1 MNVRSI
7 ERATMVWVSR
17 PGADTG
23 RRRNE
28 RAGPSGFQGGDASV
42 QTDPI
47 LPEDRRQ
54 TMQAAGWWPNRLLLD
69 DFDHWVA
76 TVPQRVVSIDHNSMT
91 GARTVLTYAELSRRV
106 DRLASGL
113 ARLGVGRGDV
123 VSLQLPNWWQFTALH
138 LAALRLG
145 AITNP
150 IMPIFRERE
159 LGFMLRLAES
169 KVLVIPREFRG
180 FNYQAMAEALR
191 PSLPAL
197 AHVLVV
203 GGAGESAFERLIDTA
218 PEPDTETRAR
228 FAASRPGPDDVIEI
242 LYTSGTTGE
251 PKGVM
256 HTSNTLYANVM
267 PYCVRFGLNE
277 TDTILMASP
286 LAHQT
291 GFLYGNMAHIHLGG
305 KVVLLDIWNARTAV
319 DLIAAEGVTFTMAA
333 TPFLSDLTDEAARR
347 PAELKTLR
355 TFLSAGAP
363 IPRAL
368 VRRAAEHL
376 GANIIS
382 AWGMTENGAVT
393 TTRIGDPGEKTFET
407 DGCPLDGMQVR
418 VVDENGA
425 PLPPDA
431 EGRLQ
436 ARGAS
441 NFVGYLKHP
450 EWFATDAEGWF
461 DTGDLARIDRD
472 GYVRITGR
480 TKDVI
485 IRGGENV
492 PVVEVEGLIY
502 QHPAIQE
509 VAVVAMPDPR
519 LGERACAFAV
529 LRQGAS
535 LTFPEL
541 VAFLGERHLARNYL
555 PERLEVVDA
564 LPKTPSGKI
573 QKVVLRGLAKSLS
586 PETLQAKDSPSP

>member
-1 MNVRSI
+1 MSI
-7 ERATMVWVSR
+7 S
-17 PGADTG
+17 
-23 RRRNE
+23 
-28 RAGPSGFQGGDASV
+28 
-42 QTDPI
+42 PI
-47 LPEDRRQ
+47 LPEARIKA
-54 TMQAAGWWPNRLLLD
+54 MKQAGLWGETIVLD
-69 DFDHWVA
+69 DFDRWVA
-76 TVPQRVVSIDHNSMT
+76 SVPDRVAIVDHNSMT
-91 GARTVLTYAELSRRV
+91 GERTELTYAALARHVDRIAAGLSR
-106 DRLASGL
+106 
-113 ARLGVGRGDV
+113 LGIAKGDV
-123 VSLQLPNWWQFTALH
+123 VSMQLPNWWTFNALH
-138 LAALRLG
+138 LAALRIG

-159 LGFMLRLAES
+159 LGFMLKLAES
-169 KVLVIPREFRG
+169 KLLVIPRRFRG
-180 FNYQAMAEALR
+180 FDFEPMAASLR

-197 AHVLVV
+197 RHVLVV
-203 GGAGESAFERLIDTA
+203 GGDGHNAFERLYQDA
-218 PEPDTETRAR
+218 ADPDPAMRAL
-228 FAASRPGPDDVIEI
+228 FAASRPSADEVVEL

-256 HTSNTLYANVM
+256 HTSNTLCANVR
-267 PYCVRFGLNE
+267 PYVARFSLGE
-277 TDTILMASP
+277 HDTILMASP

-291 GFLYGNMAHIHLGG
+291 GFLYGIMAPAWMGA
-305 KVVLLDIWNARTAV
+305 KVVLQDIWNAVRAV
-319 DLIAAEGVTFTMAA
+319 DLVAKERVTFTMAA
-333 TPFLSDLTDEAARR
+333 TPFLSDMTDEAAKR
-347 PAELKTLR
+347 PQDVRSLR

-368 VRRAAEHL
+368 VRRAAEQL

-393 TTRIGDPGEKTFET
+393 TTLINDPPEKTFET
-407 DGCPLDGMQVR
+407 DGTPVDGMEIR
-418 VVDENGA
+418 VVDDKGTV
-425 PLPPDA
+425 LPPDT

-436 ARGAS
+436 AKGAS

-450 EWFATDAEGWF
+450 EWFASDADGWF

-502 QHPAIQE
+502 RHPAIQE

-529 LRQGAS
+529 LREGTR
-535 LTFPEL
+535 LTLPEL
-541 VAFLGERHLARNYL
+541 VAFLEQQRLARNYL
-555 PERLEVVDA
+555 PERLEVMDS

-573 QKVVLRGLAKSLS
+573 QKVVLRDI
-586 PETLQAKDSPSP
+586 AKDLTPESRPAVAGGAH

>member
-1 MNVRSI
+1 MKTEPVLPETRLRSM
-7 ERATMVWVSR
+7 RA
-17 PGADTG
+17 
-23 RRRNE
+23 
-28 RAGPSGFQGGDASV
+28 AGPW
-42 QTDPI
+42 P
-47 LPEDRRQ
+47 DRI
-54 TMQAAGWWPNRLLLD
+54 LLD
-69 DFDHWVA
+69 DFDRCVA
-76 TVPQRVVSIDHNSMT
+76 AAPERLAIVDHNSMT
-91 GARTVLTYAELSRRV
+91 GARTALSYRELSRRV
-106 DRLASGL
+106 DRIATGL
-113 ARLGVGRGDV
+113 ARLGLGRSDV
-123 VSLQLPNWWQFTALH
+123 VSMQLPNWWQFTALH

-150 IMPIFRERE
+150 VMPIFRERE
-159 LGFMLRLAES
+159 MAFMLHLAET
-169 KVLVIPREFRG
+169 KVLVIPHAFRG
-180 FNYQAMAEALR
+180 YGYPAMADAIR

-197 AHVLVV
+197 EHVLVI
-203 GGAGESAFERLIDTA
+203 GGDGGSAFEHLTDEGCDPDDTA
-218 PEPDTETRAR
+218 RAL
-228 FAASRPGPDDVIEI
+228 FVASRPGPNEVIEL

-256 HTSNTLYANVM
+256 HTSNTLYANIL
-267 PYCVRFGLNE
+267 PYADRLGLDQN
-277 TDTILMASP
+277 DTTLMASP

-291 GFLYGNMAHIHLGG
+291 GFMYGVMMPIALGG
-305 KVVLLDIWNARTAV
+305 KVVFQDIWNAAKAV
-319 DLIAAEGVTFTMAA
+319 DAIAAHGATFTMAA
-333 TPFLSDLTDEAARR
+333 TPFLSDLTDEATKR
-347 PAELKTLR
+347 PVEVTTLR

-393 TTRIGDPGEKTFET
+393 TTRIGDPPDKTFET
-407 DGCPLDGMQVR
+407 DGLPVPGMEIR
-418 VVDENGA
+418 AVDELGA
-425 PLPPDA
+425 ALPADT

-450 EWFATDAEGWF
+450 EWYATDADGWF

-502 QHPAIQE
+502 QHPDILE
-509 VAVVAMPDPR
+509 VAVVAMPDDR

-529 LRQGAS
+529 LRAGAD
-535 LTFPEL
+535 LTFAEM
-541 VAFLGERHLARNYL
+541 VAFLRERHLARNYL
-555 PERLEVVDA
+555 PERLEVIEA
-564 LPKTPSGKI
+564 MPKTPSGKI
-573 QKVVLRGLAKSLS
+573 QKVVLRGIAKHLS
-586 PETLQAKDSPSP
+586 AEPR

>member
-1 MNVRSI
+1 MK
-7 ERATMVWVSR
+7 E
-17 PGADTG
+17 
-23 RRRNE
+23 
-28 RAGPSGFQGGDASV
+28 AGLWP
-42 QTDPI
+42 
-47 LPEDRRQ
+47 DRI
-54 TMQAAGWWPNRLLLD
+54 LLD
-69 DFDHWVA
+69 DFDRWVA
-76 TVPQRVVSIDHNSMT
+76 TTPDRVAIIDHNSMT
-91 GARTVLTYAELSRRV
+91 GHRTALTYA
-106 DRLASGL
+106 DLAQLVNRIAAGL
-113 ARLGVGRGDV
+113 AGLGVQRGDV
-123 VSLQLPNWWQFTALH
+123 VSMQLPNWWQFLALH
-138 LAALRLG
+138 LAVLRLG

-150 IMPIFRERE
+150 VMPIFRERE
-159 LGFMLRLAES
+159 MAFMLRTAES

-180 FNYQAMAEALR
+180 FRYEPMVEAIRL
-191 PSLPAL
+191 SLPAL
-197 AHVLVV
+197 QHVLVID
-203 GGAGESAFERLIDTA
+203 GDGPNAFEQLISGVDPDAATLARLTA
-218 PEPDTETRAR
+218 G
-228 FAASRPGPDDVIEI
+228 RPGPDEVIEL

-256 HTSNTLYANVM
+256 HTANTLYSNIL
-267 PYCVRFGLNE
+267 PYVERFGLSEN
-277 TDTILMASP
+277 DTVLMASP

-291 GFLYGNMAHIHLGG
+291 GFMYGLMMPIVLGG
-305 KVVLLDIWNARTAV
+305 KVVYQDIWNAPKAV

-333 TPFLSDLTDEAARR
+333 TPFLSDMTDEAAKR
-347 PAELKTLR
+347 PDDVRTLR

-393 TTRIGDPGEKTFET
+393 TTRIGDPPNKTFET
-407 DGCPLDGMQVR
+407 DGCPVTGMEVR
-418 VVDENGA
+418 VVDENNA
-425 PLPPDA
+425 VLPPDR

-450 EWFATDAEGWF
+450 EWYATDADGWF
-461 DTGDLARIDRD
+461 ETGDLARIDAD

-509 VAVVAMPDPR
+509 VAVVAMPDER

-529 LRQGAS
+529 LRPEAKLS
-535 LTFPEL
+535 FPEL
-541 VAFLGERHLARNYL
+541 VGFLEQQHLARNYL
-555 PERLEVVDA
+555 PERLEVIEA
-564 LPKTPSGKI
+564 MPKTPSGKI
-573 QKVVLRGLAKSLS
+573 QNVVLRGIARTLT
-586 PETLQAKDSPSP
+586 PETGKG

>member
-1 MNVRSI
+1 M
-7 ERATMVWVSR
+7 
-17 PGADTG
+17 DTH
-23 RRRNE
+23 
-28 RAGPSGFQGGDASV
+28 
-42 QTDPI
+42 PI
-47 LPEDRRQ
+47 LPEARLRDMKTRGLWPDR
-54 TMQAAGWWPNRLLLD
+54 TLLD
-69 DFDHWVA
+69 DFDRWVA
-76 TVPQRVVSIDHNSMT
+76 ATPDRVAIVDTNSMA
-91 GARTVLTYAELSRRV
+91 GARTSLSYAALSQRV
-106 DRLASGL
+106 DRIAAGL
-113 ARLGVGRGDV
+113 ARLGVGRADV
-123 VSLQLPNWWQFTALH
+123 VSMQLPNWWQFVALH

-150 IMPIFRERE
+150 TMPIFRERE
-159 LGFMLRLAES
+159 MTFMLNSAES

-180 FNYQAMAEALR
+180 FGYEAMAGSIR
-191 PSLPAL
+191 PALPAL
-197 AHVLVV
+197 QHVLVI
-203 GGAGESAFERLIDTA
+203 GGDGPNAFEALL
-218 PEPDTETRAR
+218 ETDDPPRER
-228 FAASRPGPDDVIEI
+228 FATSRPGPDEVIEI

-256 HTSNTLYANVM
+256 HTSNTLYSNIL
-267 PYCVRFGLNE
+267 PYAARMALGRD
-277 TDTILMASP
+277 DTVLMASP

-291 GFLYGNMAHIHLGG
+291 GFMYGIVMPIVLGG
-305 KVVLLDIWNARTAV
+305 KVVFQDVWNAAKAV
-319 DLIAAEGVTFTMAA
+319 DLIASEAATFTMAA
-333 TPFLSDLTDEAARR
+333 TPFLSDMTDEASRR
-347 PAELKTLR
+347 PESVASLR

-393 TTRIGDPGEKTFET
+393 TTCIGDPPEKAFET
-407 DGCPLDGMQVR
+407 DGCPVAGMEIR
-418 VVDENGA
+418 VVDELGA
-425 PLPPDA
+425 ALPADA

-436 ARGAS
+436 TRGPS

-450 EWFATDAEGWF
+450 EWYATDAEGWF
-461 DTGDLARIDRD
+461 ETGDLARIDLD

-509 VAVVAMPDPR
+509 CAVVAMPDAR

-529 LRQGAS
+529 LREDAS
-535 LTFPEL
+535 LSFQEL
-541 VAFLGERHLARNYL
+541 VDFLQERRLARNYL

-564 LPKTPSGKI
+564 MPKTPSGKI
-573 QKVVLRGLAKSLS
+573 QKVVLRGVAR
-586 PETLQAKDSPSP
+586 TLTSERT

>member
-1 MNVRSI
+1 MKT
-7 ERATMVWVSR
+7 E
-17 PGADTG
+17 
-23 RRRNE
+23 
-28 RAGPSGFQGGDASV
+28 
-42 QTDPI
+42 PI
-47 LPEDRRQ
+47 LPEARLRAM
-54 TMQAAGWWPNRLLLD
+54 TAAGLWTNRLLLD
-69 DFDHWVA
+69 DFDRWVA
-76 TVPQRVVSIDHNSMT
+76 KVPERTAIVDHNSMT
-91 GARTVLTYAELSRRV
+91 GARTALSYAALSQSV
-106 DRLASGL
+106 DRIAAGL
-113 ARLGVGRGDV
+113 ARLGVGRHDV
-123 VSLQLPNWWQFTALH
+123 VSMQLPNWWQFIALH

-150 IMPIFRERE
+150 VMPIFRERE
-159 LGFMLRLAES
+159 MSFMLRLAES

-180 FNYQAMAEALR
+180 FNYQAMAGAIR
-191 PSLPAL
+191 AALPAL
-197 AHVLVV
+197 AHVLVI
-203 GGAGESAFERLIDTA
+203 GAAGESAFEQLTD
-218 PEPDTETRAR
+218 PMSGPDDADRTR
-228 FAASRPGPDDVIEI
+228 FAASRPGPDDVVEI

-256 HTSNTLYANVM
+256 HTSNTLYANVE
-267 PYCVRFGLNE
+267 PYCARMALDEN
-277 TDTILMASP
+277 DTILMASP

-291 GFLYGNMAHIHLGG
+291 GFLYGIMAPLYLGG
-305 KVVLLDIWNARTAV
+305 KVVLQDIWNPGKAV
-319 DLIAAEGVTFTMAA
+319 DLIAAEGVTFTMAS
-333 TPFLSDLTDEAARR
+333 TPFLSDLTDEAAKR
-347 PAELKTLR
+347 PADVRSLR

-393 TTRIGDPGEKTFET
+393 TTKIGDLPEKTFET
-407 DGCPLDGMQVR
+407 DGCPLEGLAIR
-418 VVDENGA
+418 VVDDMA
-425 PLPPDA
+425 KVLPADA

-436 ARGAS
+436 AKGSS

-450 EWFATDAEGWF
+450 ELFATDSAGWF
-461 DTGDLARIDRD
+461 DTGDLARIDSD

-502 QHPAIQE
+502 QHPGIQE

-529 LRQGAS
+529 LRDGARLS
-535 LTFPEL
+535 FPEL
-541 VAFLGERHLARNYL
+541 VAFLRERHLAPNYL
-555 PERLEVVDA
+555 PERLELVEA

-573 QKVVLRGLAKSLS
+573 QKVVLRGIAKDLTAETTSS
-586 PETLQAKDSPSP
+586 AAGDVSGGAHDPHHGPETAAPPS

>member
-1 MNVRSI
+1 MK
-7 ERATMVWVSR
+7 
-17 PGADTG
+17 
-23 RRRNE
+23 
-28 RAGPSGFQGGDASV
+28 
-42 QTDPI
+42 TDPI
-47 LPEDRRQ
+47 LPEARLR
-54 TMQAAGWWPNRLLLD
+54 TMKAAGFWVDKVLTDDLD
-69 DFDHWVA
+69 RWA
-76 TVPQRVVSIDHNSMT
+76 AKVPDRIAVIDHNTMT
-91 GARTVLTYAELSRRV
+91 GERTVLTYAEFVRRV
-106 DRLASGL
+106 DRLAAGL

-123 VSLQLPNWWQFTALH
+123 VSLQLPNWWQFIALH

-145 AITNP
+145 AVTNP

-159 LGFMLRLAES
+159 LSFMLRLAES
-169 KVLVIPREFRG
+169 KVLVIAREFRG
-180 FNYQAMAEALR
+180 FKYLPMIEAIR

-197 AHVLVV
+197 QHVLVI
-203 GGAGESAFERLIDTA
+203 GGEGENAFERLIDDA
-218 PEPDTETRAR
+218 PDADDAARAL
-228 FAASRPGPDDVIEI
+228 FAASRPTPDDVVEI

-256 HTSNTLYANVM
+256 HTSNTLYANIV
-267 PYCVRFGLNE
+267 PYCSRFGLGEN
-277 TDTILMASP
+277 DTLLMASP

-291 GFLYGNMAHIHLGG
+291 GFLYGVMAFIYLGG
-305 KVVLLDIWNARTAV
+305 KVVMQDIWNAGKAV
-319 DLIAAEGVTFTMAA
+319 DLIAGDGVTFTMAA
-333 TPFLSDLTDEAARR
+333 TPFLSDMTDEAAKR
-347 PAELKTLR
+347 PGDLKSLR

-393 TTRIGDPGEKTFET
+393 TTRIGDPPDKTFET
-407 DGCPLDGMQVR
+407 DGCALEGMEVR
-418 VVDENGA
+418 VVDDNGVL
-425 PLPPDA
+425 LPPDA

-436 ARGAS
+436 AKGAS

-450 EWFATDAEGWF
+450 EWFSTDEDGWF
-461 DTGDLARIDRD
+461 DTGDLARIDKD

-492 PVVEVEGLIY
+492 PVVEIEGLIY

-519 LGERACAFAV
+519 LGERGCAFAV
-529 LRQGAS
+529 LRPGAS
-535 LTFPEL
+535 LTLPEL
-541 VAFLGERHLARNYL
+541 VKFLEERRLARNYL
-555 PERLEVVDA
+555 PERLEVLDS

-573 QKVVLRGLAKSLS
+573 QKVVLRGV
-586 PETLQAKDSPSP
+586 AKDFTPLGG

>member
-1 MNVRSI
+1 MK
-7 ERATMVWVSR
+7 
-17 PGADTG
+17 
-23 RRRNE
+23 
-28 RAGPSGFQGGDASV
+28 
-42 QTDPI
+42 TDPI
-47 LPEDRRQ
+47 LPEVRLQ
-54 TMQAAGWWPNRLLLD
+54 TMKAAGLWTDRLLLD

-76 TVPQRVVSIDHNSMT
+76 KAPERTAIVDHNSMT
-91 GARTVLTYAELSRRV
+91 GARTALTYAELSGLV
-106 DRLASGL
+106 DRIAVGL
-113 ARLGVGRGDV
+113 ALLGVGRGDV
-123 VSLQLPNWWQFTALH
+123 VSMQLPNWWQFTALH
-138 LAALRLG
+138 LTALRLG
-145 AITNP
+145 AVTNP
-150 IMPIFRERE
+150 VMPIFRERE

-180 FNYQAMAEALR
+180 FKYPPMANAIR
-191 PSLPAL
+191 PSLPGL
-197 AHVLVV
+197 KHVLVV
-203 GGAGESAFERLIDTA
+203 GGEDESAFERLIDGA
-218 PEPDTETRAR
+218 SDADDAARDR
-228 FAASRPGPDDVIEI
+228 FAANRSGPDDVVEI

-256 HTSNTLYANVM
+256 HTSNTLYANVV
-267 PYCVRFGLNE
+267 PYAARFALDEN
-277 TDTILMASP
+277 DTILMASP

-291 GFLYGNMAHIHLGG
+291 GFLYGIMAPIHLGG
-305 KVVLLDIWNARTAV
+305 KVVFQDIWNANKAV

-333 TPFLSDLTDEAARR
+333 TPFLSDMTDEAAKR
-347 PAELKTLR
+347 PADVKSLR

-393 TTRIGDPGEKTFET
+393 TTLIGDPPDKTFET
-407 DGCPLDGMQVR
+407 DGCPLQGMEVR
-418 VVDENGA
+418 VVDDNGVVLQA
-425 PLPPDA
+425 DA

-436 ARGAS
+436 AKGAS

-450 EWFATDAEGWF
+450 EWFATDEAGWF
-461 DTGDLARIDRD
+461 DTGDLARIDHD

-502 QHPAIQE
+502 QHPGIQE

-529 LRQGAS
+529 MRAGAS
-535 LTFPEL
+535 LTLPEL
-541 VAFLGERHLARNYL
+541 VAFLRERHLARNYL
-555 PERLEVVDA
+555 PERLEVVEA

-573 QKVVLRGLAKSLS
+573 QKVVLRGM
-586 PETLQAKDSPSP
+586 AKDLTAETRQS

>member
-1 MNVRSI
+1 MK
-7 ERATMVWVSR
+7 
-17 PGADTG
+17 
-23 RRRNE
+23 
-28 RAGPSGFQGGDASV
+28 
-42 QTDPI
+42 TDPI
-47 LPEDRRQ
+47 LPETRLR
-54 TMQAAGWWPNRLLLD
+54 TMKAAGFWLD
-69 DFDHWVA
+69 KILVDDLDHWA
-76 TVPQRVVSIDHNSMT
+76 AKVPDRIAVIDHNTMT
-91 GARTVLTYAELSRRV
+91 GERTVLTYAELVLRV
-106 DRLASGL
+106 DRLAAGL

-123 VSLQLPNWWQFTALH
+123 VSLQLPNWWQFIALH

-159 LGFMLRLAES
+159 LSFMLRLAES
-169 KVLVIPREFRG
+169 KVLVIAREFRG
-180 FNYQAMAEALR
+180 FKYLPMIEAIR

-197 AHVLVV
+197 QHVLVI
-203 GGAGESAFERLIDTA
+203 GGEGENAFERLTEGA
-218 PEPDTETRAR
+218 PDADDAARAL
-228 FAASRPGPDDVIEI
+228 FAASRPTPDDVVEI

-256 HTSNTLYANVM
+256 HTSNTLYANIA
-267 PYCVRFGLNE
+267 PYCTRFGLDEN
-277 TDTILMASP
+277 DTLLMASP

-291 GFLYGNMAHIHLGG
+291 GFLYGVMAFIYLGG
-305 KVVLLDIWNARTAV
+305 KVVLQDIWNAAKAV
-319 DLIAAEGVTFTMAA
+319 DLIAADGVTFTMAA
-333 TPFLSDLTDEAARR
+333 TPFLSDMTDEAAKR
-347 PAELKTLR
+347 PGDLKSLR

-393 TTRIGDPGEKTFET
+393 TTRIGDPPDKTFET
-407 DGCPLDGMQVR
+407 DGCPLEGMEIR
-418 VVDENGA
+418 VVDDNGMITQ
-425 PLPPDA
+425 PDA

-436 ARGAS
+436 AKGAS

-450 EWFATDAEGWF
+450 EWFSTDDDGWF
-461 DTGDLARIDRD
+461 DTGDLARIDKD

-492 PVVEVEGLIY
+492 PVVEIEGLIY
-502 QHPAIQE
+502 QHSAIQE

-519 LGERACAFAV
+519 LGERGCAFVV
-529 LRQGAS
+529 LREGAS
-535 LTFPEL
+535 LTLPEL
-541 VAFLGERHLARNYL
+541 VAFLEQRHLARNYL
-555 PERLEVVDA
+555 PERLEVLDS

-573 QKVVLRGLAKSLS
+573 QKVVLRGVAKNL
-586 PETLQAKDSPSP
+586 TPSAG

>member
-1 MNVRSI
+1 M
-7 ERATMVWVSR
+7 ETH
-17 PGADTG
+17 
-23 RRRNE
+23 
-28 RAGPSGFQGGDASV
+28 
-42 QTDPI
+42 PI
-47 LPEDRRQ
+47 LPETRL
-54 TMQAAGWWPNRLLLD
+54 QAMKARGLWPGRILLD
-69 DFDHWVA
+69 DFDRWVA
-76 TVPQRVVSIDHNSMT
+76 TAPDRVAIVDTNST
-91 GARTVLTYAELSRRV
+91 IGRRSSLTYAALSRHV
-106 DRLASGL
+106 DCIAAGL
-113 ARLGVGRGDV
+113 ARLDVGRADV
-123 VSLQLPNWWQFTALH
+123 VSMQLPNWWQFVALH

-159 LGFMLRLAES
+159 MTFMLKTAES
-169 KVLVIPREFRG
+169 KVLVIPRDFRG
-180 FNYQAMAEALR
+180 FGYEAMADAIRPVL
-191 PSLPAL
+191 PSLQD
-197 AHVLVV
+197 VLVI
-203 GGAGESAFERLIDTA
+203 GGTGGNAFESLLDA
-218 PEPDTETRAR
+218 DDPPPGR
-228 FAASRPGPDDVIEI
+228 FAASRPEADDVIEI

-256 HTSNTLYANVM
+256 HTSNTLYSNIL
-267 PYCVRFGLNE
+267 PYAARLGLSE
-277 TDTILMASP
+277 HDTVLMASP

-291 GFLYGNMAHIHLGG
+291 GFMYGIMMPIVLGG
-305 KVVLLDIWNARTAV
+305 KVVFQDVWNPGKAV
-319 DLIAAEGVTFTMAA
+319 DLIAAEGATFTMAA
-333 TPFLSDLTDEAARR
+333 TPFLSDMTDEASRR
-347 PAELKTLR
+347 ADAVASLR

-393 TTRIGDPGEKTFET
+393 TTCIGDPPEKAFET
-407 DGCPLDGMQVR
+407 DGRPMHGMEIR
-418 VVDENGA
+418 VVDEQGA
-425 PLPPDA
+425 ALPVDA

-436 ARGAS
+436 TRGPS

-450 EWFATDAEGWF
+450 EWYGTDADGWF

-509 VAVVAMPDPR
+509 CAVVAMPDPR

-529 LRQGAS
+529 LREDAS
-535 LTFPEL
+535 LSLQEL
-541 VAFLGERHLARNYL
+541 VDFLEERRLARNYL

-564 LPKTPSGKI
+564 MPKTPSGKI
-573 QKVVLRGLAKSLS
+573 QKVVLRGIAK
-586 PETLQAKDSPSP
+586 TLTVERT

>member
-1 MNVRSI
+1 MKT
-7 ERATMVWVSR
+7 E
-17 PGADTG
+17 
-23 RRRNE
+23 
-28 RAGPSGFQGGDASV
+28 
-42 QTDPI
+42 PI
-47 LPEDRRQ
+47 LPEARLR
-54 TMQAAGWWPNRLLLD
+54 TMKAAGLWTDRLLLD
-69 DFDHWVA
+69 DFDRWTA
-76 TVPQRVVSIDHNSMT
+76 KVPERTAIVDHNSMT
-91 GARTVLTYAELSRRV
+91 GARTALTYAALSQRV
-106 DRLASGL
+106 DRIAAGL
-113 ARLGVGRGDV
+113 AQLGVGRHDV
-123 VSLQLPNWWQFTALH
+123 VSMQLPNWWQFIALH

-150 IMPIFRERE
+150 VMPIFRERE
-159 LGFMLRLAES
+159 MSFMLRLAES

-180 FNYQAMAEALR
+180 FNYQAMAEAIR
-191 PSLPAL
+191 PVLPAL
-197 AHVLVV
+197 AHVLVI
-203 GGAGESAFERLIDTA
+203 GGEGESAFEPLIDA
-218 PEPDTETRAR
+218 SSGPDATAR
-228 FAASRPGPDDVIEI
+228 FAASRPGPDDVVEI

-256 HTSNTLYANVM
+256 HTSNTLYANVE
-267 PYCVRFGLNE
+267 PYCARMALDEN
-277 TDTILMASP
+277 DTILMASP

-291 GFLYGNMAHIHLGG
+291 GFLYGIMGPLYLGG
-305 KVVLLDIWNARTAV
+305 KVVLQDIWNPGKAV
-319 DLIAAEGVTFTMAA
+319 DLIAAEGVTFTMAS
-333 TPFLSDLTDEAARR
+333 TPFLSDLTDEAAKR
-347 PAELKTLR
+347 PADVRSLR

-393 TTRIGDPGEKTFET
+393 TTKIGDLPEKTFET
-407 DGCPLDGMQVR
+407 DGCPLEGMEIR
-418 VVDENGA
+418 VVDDMGTV
-425 PLPPDA
+425 LPADA

-436 ARGAS
+436 ARGSS

-450 EWFATDAEGWF
+450 ELFATDPEGWF
-461 DTGDLARIDRD
+461 DTGDLARIDAD

-502 QHPAIQE
+502 QHPGIQE

-529 LRQGAS
+529 LRDGARLS
-535 LTFPEL
+535 FPEL
-541 VAFLGERHLARNYL
+541 VAFLRERHLAPNYL
-555 PERLEVVDA
+555 PERLELVEA

-573 QKVVLRGLAKSLS
+573 QKVVLRGIAKGLTA
-586 PETLQAKDSPSP
+586 ETT

>member
-1 MNVRSI
+1 M
-7 ERATMVWVSR
+7 ETH
-17 PGADTG
+17 
-23 RRRNE
+23 
-28 RAGPSGFQGGDASV
+28 
-42 QTDPI
+42 PI
-47 LPEDRRQ
+47 LPQARSQAMKASGLWPDRV
-54 TMQAAGWWPNRLLLD
+54 LLD
-69 DFDHWVA
+69 DFDRWAATMPDRVA
-76 TVPQRVVSIDHNSMT
+76 IVDDNSLF
-91 GARTVLTYAELSRRV
+91 GDRTSLTYADLSARV
-106 DRLASGL
+106 DRIAAGL
-113 ARLGVGRGDV
+113 AQLGVGRSDV
-123 VSLQLPNWWQFTALH
+123 VSVQLPNWWQFVALH

-159 LGFMLRLAES
+159 MIFMLRAAES

-180 FNYQAMAEALR
+180 FDYETMADAIR
-191 PSLPAL
+191 PGLPAL
-197 AHVLVV
+197 EHVLVI
-203 GGAGESAFERLIDTA
+203 GGNGRNAFEALPEADDLTRERLVV
-218 PEPDTETRAR
+218 
-228 FAASRPGPDDVIEI
+228 SRPGPDDVIEI

-256 HTSNTLYANVM
+256 HTSNTLYANIL
-267 PYCVRFGLNE
+267 PYASRLALGKD
-277 TDTILMASP
+277 DTVLMGSP

-291 GFLYGNMAHIHLGG
+291 GFLYGLMMPVALGA
-305 KVVLLDIWNARTAV
+305 KVVFQDIWNASKAV
-319 DLIAAEGVTFTMAA
+319 DLIAAEGATFTMAA
-333 TPFLSDLTDEAARR
+333 TPFLSDITDEASRR
-347 PAELKTLR
+347 PGAAASLR

-393 TTRIGDPGEKTFET
+393 TTCIGDPPEKAFET
-407 DGCPLDGMQVR
+407 DGRPVDGMEIR

-425 PLPPDA
+425 ALPVDA

-436 ARGAS
+436 SRGPS

-450 EWFATDAEGWF
+450 EWYATDANGWF

-509 VAVVAMPDPR
+509 CAVVAMPDPR

-529 LRQGAS
+529 LREDAS
-535 LTFPEL
+535 LSFQEL
-541 VAFLGERHLARNYL
+541 VDFLQQRHLTRNYL
-555 PERLEVVDA
+555 PERLEVIDA
-564 LPKTPSGKI
+564 MPKTPSGKI
-573 QKVVLRGLAKSLS
+573 QKVVLRGIAKNLTVSR
-586 PETLQAKDSPSP
+586 P

>member
-1 MNVRSI
+1 LNADLCAGSTSQTPGDNATNNPGSSI
-7 ERATMVWVSR
+7 L
-17 PGADTG
+17 
-23 RRRNE
+23 
-28 RAGPSGFQGGDASV
+28 QGGNATV

-47 LPEDRRQ
+47 PPEDRRR

-76 TVPQRVVSIDHNSMT
+76 TAPQRIVCIDHNSMT
-91 GARTVLTYAELSRRV
+91 GARSELTYAELAQRV

-113 ARLGVGRGDV
+113 AQLGVARGDV
-123 VSLQLPNWWQFTALH
+123 VSMQLPNWWQFTALH

-159 LGFMLRLAES
+159 LGFMLRQTGS
-169 KVLVIPREFRG
+169 KVLLVPREFRG
-180 FNYQAMAEALR
+180 FNHQAMAESLR

-203 GGAGESAFERLIDTA
+203 GGAGQNAFERLIDTA
-218 PEPDTETRAR
+218 PDADATTRAR
-228 FAASRPGPDDVIEI
+228 FATSRPGPNDVVEI

-267 PYCVRFGLNE
+267 PYCARFGLNE

-305 KVVLLDIWNARTAV
+305 KVVLLDIWNPRKAV
-319 DLIAAEGVTFTMAA
+319 DLIAADGVTFTMAA

-347 PAELKTLR
+347 PADLKTLR

-393 TTRIGDPGEKTFET
+393 TTRIGDPPDKTFET
-407 DGCPLDGMQVR
+407 DGCPLEGMQIR
-418 VVDENGA
+418 AVDENDRV
-425 PLPPDA
+425 LPPEA

-436 ARGAS
+436 ANGAS

-450 EWFATDAEGWF
+450 EWFATDAQGWF

>member
-1 MNVRSI
+1 VTI
-7 ERATMVWVSR
+7 
-17 PGADTG
+17 
-23 RRRNE
+23 
-28 RAGPSGFQGGDASV
+28 
-42 QTDPI
+42 DPI
-47 LPEDRRQ
+47 LPEARRRRM
-54 TMQAAGWWPNRLLLD
+54 TAAGLWSDRLLLD
-69 DFDHWVA
+69 DFDRWVA
-76 TVPQRVVSIDHNSMT
+76 KVPGRTVVIDHNSMT
-91 GARTVLTYAELSRRV
+91 GARTELTYAALARLV
-106 DRLASGL
+106 DRLAAGL
-113 ARLGVGRGDV
+113 ARLGVRRGDV

-145 AITNP
+145 AVTNP
-150 IMPIFRERE
+150 VMPIFRERE
-159 LGFMLRLAES
+159 LGFMLRLADS
-169 KVLVIPREFRG
+169 KVLVIPRAFRG
-180 FNYQAMAEALR
+180 FDYPAMAAAIR

-203 GGAGESAFERLIDTA
+203 GGAGESAFERLIDGA
-218 PEPDTETRAR
+218 PDADDAARAR
-228 FAASRPGPDDVIEI
+228 FAASRPAPDDVVEI

-267 PYCVRFGLNE
+267 PYCARFGLNE
-277 TDTILMASP
+277 NDTILMASP

-291 GFLYGNMAHIHLGG
+291 GFLYGNMAHIYLGG
-305 KVVLLDIWNARTAV
+305 KVVLQDIWNARQAV
-319 DLIAAEGVTFTMAA
+319 DLIAAEGVTFSMAA
-333 TPFLSDLTDEAARR
+333 TPFLSDLTDEAAKR
-347 PAELKTLR
+347 PAEVRSLR
-355 TFLSAGAP
+355 SFLSAGAP

-393 TTRIGDPGEKTFET
+393 TTRLGDPPDKTFET
-407 DGCPLDGMQVR
+407 DGCAIEGMEVR
-418 VVDENGA
+418 VVDDTGVVLQA
-425 PLPPDA
+425 DA

-450 EWFATDAEGWF
+450 EWFATDAAGWF

-502 QHPAIQE
+502 QHPGVQE

-519 LGERACAFAV
+519 LGERACAFVV
-529 LRQGAS
+529 LREGAGLS
-535 LTFPEL
+535 FPEL

-555 PERLEVVDA
+555 PERLELVQA

-573 QKVVLRGLAKSLS
+573 QKVVLRDIAKNFTAE
-586 PETLQAKDSPSP
+586 PRPS